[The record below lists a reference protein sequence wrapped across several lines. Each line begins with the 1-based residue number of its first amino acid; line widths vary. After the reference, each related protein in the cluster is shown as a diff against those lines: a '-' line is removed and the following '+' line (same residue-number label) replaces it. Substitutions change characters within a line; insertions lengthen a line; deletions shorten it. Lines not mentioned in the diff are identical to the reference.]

1 MKDAATR
8 PERVAVYLFALA
20 RTLLCGYRA
29 FTQSITVNEATTYLN
44 YVREHWAN
52 VWSNYDPNNHVLYS
66 ILAQLSVRAFHASE
80 FSLRLP
86 SVLAGFLFVL
96 GLHRVL
102 AATIESA
109 VIRWIALAGI
119 SLAPLMLDF
128 SVAARGYGLGLALL
142 IWAIYFLMTGRD
154 LAAGILA
161 GLSMAATFNLA
172 FSVIGLIA
180 FPLIRNKGSFG
191 ERAMRSLTVSI
202 AASAIFLAI
211 CFPILHQV
219 KTGQLYV
226 GEPTIRAALYN
237 LVFLTIR
244 AVPGHPGLF
253 GNGTGSRAIQYVF
266 LPALTIFIAV
276 VAIRSR
282 RSPLPA
288 FAFLPAFTLLLALVA
303 IVASHLL
310 AGLNYPVDRLGLH
323 LFVLL
328 GLAWAIAVAN
338 VSNRWIRAVNGLF
351 AALLIAQFIT
361 QLHTRYFTLWD
372 FDSATKQVAQRLRDE
387 TRGAPPDSVSVSAS
401 WFHTPALEFYR
412 RVWRIA
418 PLKPIERH
426 EHTMLEGFD
435 YYALNVKED
444 DDLKAAG
451 IPADLT
457 PIFSDELSGIVLAKG
472 P

>member
-1 MKDAATR
+1 MKDAAAR
-8 PERVAVYLFALA
+8 PERVAVYLFAFA

-29 FTQSITVNEATTYLN
+29 LTQSITVDEATTYLN

-52 VWSNYDPNNHVLYS
+52 VWANYDPNNHVLYS

-86 SVLAGFLFVL
+86 SVLAGFFFVL

-102 AATIESA
+102 AAAIESA
-109 VIRWIALAGI
+109 VIRWIAFVGI

-128 SVAARGYGLGLALL
+128 AIAARGYGLGLALL
-142 IWAIYFLMTGRD
+142 IWAIYFSMSGRD

-172 FSVIGLIA
+172 FSAIGLIA
-180 FPLIRNKGSFG
+180 FPLIRDKGNLA
-191 ERAMRSLTVSI
+191 ERAIRSLVVLVSG
-202 AASAIFLAI
+202 SAVFLAI
-211 CFPILHQV
+211 CFPILQQV
-219 KTGQLYV
+219 KTAQLYV
-226 GEPTIRAALYN
+226 GEPSIRAALYN

-253 GNGTGSRAIQYVF
+253 GTGPGARVIQYVF

-276 VAIRSR
+276 VTIRSR
-282 RSPLPA
+282 RSL
-288 FAFLPAFTLLLALVA
+288 LPAFTFLLALAA
-303 IVASHLL
+303 IVASHFLV
-310 AGLNYPVDRLGLH
+310 GLNYPVDRLGLH

-338 VSNRWIRAVNGLF
+338 VSNRWIQAVNGVL
-351 AALLIAQFIT
+351 AALLIVQFLS
-361 QLHTRYFTLWD
+361 QFHTRYFTLWE
-372 FDSATKQVAQRLRDE
+372 FDSATKQVALRLRDE
-387 TRGAPPDSVSVSAS
+387 TRGAAPDSVSVSAS

-426 EHTMLEGFD
+426 EHTLLDGFD
-435 YYALNVKED
+435 YYALNLKED
-444 DDLKAAG
+444 DDLKATG

-457 PIFSDELSGIVLAKG
+457 PIFSDEFSGAILAKRR
-472 P
+472 

>member
-1 MKDAATR
+1 MKDAAPR
-8 PERVAVYLFALA
+8 PERVAIYLFAFA
-20 RTLLCGYRA
+20 RTILCGYRA
-29 FTQSITVNEATTYLN
+29 STQSITVDEATTYLD

-86 SVLAGFLFVL
+86 SVVAGFFFVI

-109 VIRWIALAGI
+109 VIRWIALLGI

-128 SVAARGYGLGLALL
+128 AVAARGYGLGLALL
-142 IWAIYFLMTGRD
+142 IWAISFSIERRD
-154 LAAGILA
+154 VAAGVLA

-172 FSVIGLIA
+172 FSAIGLVA
-180 FPLIRNKGSFG
+180 FPLVRDKGGFAL
-191 ERAMRSLTVSI
+191 RVRHSLAVLI

-211 CFPILHQV
+211 CFPILRQV
-219 KTGQLYV
+219 RTAQLYV

-237 LVFLTIR
+237 LAFLNIR
-244 AVPGHPGLF
+244 AVPDHPGLF
-253 GNGTGSRAIQYVF
+253 GAGTGARAIQYIF
-266 LPALTIFIAV
+266 LPALIILIAV
-276 VAIRSR
+276 ATIRSR
-282 RSPLPA
+282 HSI
-288 FAFLPAFTLLLALVA
+288 LPAFTLLLALVA
-303 IVASHLL
+303 IVASHFV

-323 LFVLL
+323 LFMLL
-328 GLAWAIAVAN
+328 GLAWAIAVAS
-338 VSNRWIRAVNGLF
+338 VSNRWIRAVNGMF
-351 AALLIAQFIT
+351 AVVLIAQFMT
-361 QLHTRYFTLWD
+361 QFHTRYFALWE
-372 FDSATKQVAQRLRDE
+372 FDSVTKQVALRLRDG

-418 PLKPIERH
+418 ALKPIQRH
-426 EHTMLEGFD
+426 EHTMLDGFD
-435 YYALNVKED
+435 YYVLNVKED
-444 DDLKAAG
+444 EDLKASG
-451 IPADLT
+451 IPANLT
-457 PIFSDELSGIVLAKG
+457 PMFRDEFSGIVLAER